1 MNLGN
6 WQLDTVSGGPL
17 RLDGGAMF
25 GVVPRAVWERKTT
38 PDDQNRVQLA
48 TNCVLARDG
57 RHTVLIDT
65 GYGTRRTER
74 EQSDFAIP
82 SGDHLIESLS
92 RLNVSVEDVDTVVF
106 SHLHFDH
113 VGGGAR
119 LDDGRHSMLTFPKA
133 TYVTGQIEWEDA
145 TSNTVEIAGAYPA
158 DNILPLKQAKQ
169 LKLLGDGQQIV
180 PGMQALHT
188 GGHTRGHQ
196 AIVIESGGHTAIYL
210 GDFCPTHVHM
220 RMLWVLGFDTYPID
234 TRRRKPEVLGKA
246 ADAGWLVLW
255 DHDPT
260 MVAARIQH
268 HPKQQFVVVEEF
280 PSLTE

>member
-6 WQLDTVSGGPL
+6 WRLDTVSGGPM

-38 PDDQNRVQLA
+38 PDEQNRVQLA

-57 RHTVLIDT
+57 QHTVLIET
-65 GYGTRRTER
+65 GYGTRLTER

-82 SGDHLIESLS
+82 QGDHLVESLS
-92 RLNVSVEDVDTVVF
+92 RLDVSVEDVDTVVF

-119 LDDGRHSMLTFPKA
+119 PDDKGRSMPTFPEA
-133 TYVTGQIEWEDA
+133 TYVAGQIEWEDA
-145 TSNTVEIAGAYPA
+145 TSDAVELTGAYPA

-169 LKLLGDGQQIV
+169 LKLLGDGEQIV
-180 PGMQALHT
+180 PGIRALHT

-196 AIVIESGGHTAIYL
+196 AIVIESGGQTAIYL
-210 GDFCPTHVHM
+210 GDLCPTHVHM
-220 RMLWVLGFDTYPID
+220 RMLWVMGFDIYPIV
-234 TRRRKPEVLGKA
+234 TRRRKPEFLAKA
-246 ADAGWLVLW
+246 ADAGSLVLW
-255 DHDPT
+255 GHDPT
-260 MVAARIQH
+260 MAAARIQR
-268 HPKQQFVVVEEF
+268 HPKRQFIVVEEF
-280 PSLTE
+280 SSLTG